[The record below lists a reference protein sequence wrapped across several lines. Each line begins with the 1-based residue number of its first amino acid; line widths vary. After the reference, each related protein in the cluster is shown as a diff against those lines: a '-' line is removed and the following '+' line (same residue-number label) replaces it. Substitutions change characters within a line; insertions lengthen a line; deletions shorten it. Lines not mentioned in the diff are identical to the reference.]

1 MIKHFVRHTFT
12 LILLAAVVAGFNS
25 CKDDISL
32 IADDGSIPDMTGEQ
46 VTFNTALSSAV
57 ESLSRSHIYD
67 DNYQGSYKPINDA
80 YKLKITMWQK
90 QGDTETQLRTCT
102 YVPDGTTDGFL
113 KASPAAG
120 ESALYWDS
128 STTPYAFSVAAG
140 TDTPEADQSDKA
152 KWLAQD
158 ALVGYGFE
166 PLVGE
171 NPMTGLPLDDLN
183 EKNYHTAK
191 EWYSYNKIWMNG
203 EQGMVPKTD
212 LKRIPLFL
220 THTRSWITVI
230 LKAGEGVDRS
240 VLDYD
245 DGNAASRISTEI
257 FSYTSDPE
265 TPVTPWMQACDVVYE
280 KDVNGEAETRRGV
293 RYDAIVT
300 PKSYL
305 ETDKRICKIN
315 VSSQNFSFY
324 PSNDPKYEMYIREGE
339 TNSDVWA
346 YMDEAYNPKAGVHVT
361 YTVTL
366 SRESRKILITAYVE
380 DWTELVTQSICDDFG
395 MNGDPITIQNRQQLI
410 DFLSDDTKNK
420 PGNVAIVSAA
430 AIDLDKKK
438 DGESLTDDRWSNYN
452 RYDLKCT
459 LNLGGSVLSTSS
471 QFVNDIAASGSII
484 NGSIH
489 MKSSNSVNSV
499 KTAVCG
505 TNEGSIEYLSVTADA
520 GAKASVA
527 GIAQTNYGTIT
538 KCRSNLPVKGD
549 GTTNFVGGIA
559 AQSIFKDGQ
568 TTIPVIDNCEVT
580 ARVGIPDG
588 TSCYGGGIVG
598 QAAGRVSNCTYEYG
612 VSLLESSRTDSSNHQ
627 FLLNIA
633 NQVQQGRDLSAYGN
647 QWPTADT
654 NNIGNHTS
662 NNANL
667 RTGLYNAVID
677 CQDELELLVKEGSS
691 YNAKENRYRIA
702 DSFSVSSDA
711 GWPLKSSNYTTDNS
725 THGNVLFLLEGNGK
739 TITLT
744 GEKEINNYGA
754 TSSSTNTV
762 YSAPMLFNNIMG
774 TVQNL
779 NIYCEKSL
787 YGKPVF
793 NQETGKNTYTDG
805 CGTLAYA
812 VFGGTVSNVTVYG
825 ANDAFVQASSA
836 GGIVV
841 SLHDGSK
848 LENCNCFI
856 PVKMFLPYDNVSD
869 ISGDKRFYSGGIAAF
884 SENGKVSITECRYI
898 NTVTKQETNT
908 TARRFLGGIVGGLRR
923 TEVTDVNSPISH
935 DNPSL
940 TITDCASWFYVNVT
954 PSGSTGVQTSG
965 SLIGRALFTK
975 QEGTNTQ
982 DYNGMSGCQGNWW
995 FGNVGA
1001 GSWKTATEAAAIGK
1015 KNAVEPSKPDA
1026 PTN

>member
-12 LILLAAVVAGFNS
+12 LILLAAFVAGFNS

-46 VTFNTALSSAV
+46 VTFNTNVSSSSSDSRGYTAISDALNGYIA
-57 ESLSRSHIYD
+57 
-67 DNYQGSYKPINDA
+67 INKA
-80 YKLKITMWQK
+80 YKLKITMHK
-90 QGDTETQLRTCT
+90 QGEPATEMGTCT
-102 YVPDGTTDGFL
+102 YEPVFSQSGTSEGVL
-113 KASPAAG
+113 RAAPANG
-120 ESALYWDS
+120 ETALYWQDS
-128 STTPYAFSVAAG
+128 QQAYGFSVTAG
-140 TDTPEADQSDKA
+140 SDNIATDQSTEE

-158 ALVGYGFE
+158 RLKGFSYA
-166 PLVGE
+166 PVK
-171 NPMTGLPLDDLN
+171 DDSATPAEDN
-183 EKNYHTAK
+183 INAINYRTSKQWYQANSVWMPTNGIVPRDDFKN
-191 EWYSYNKIWMNG
+191 
-203 EQGMVPKTD
+203 
-212 LKRIPLFL
+212 IPLFL
-220 THTRSWITVI
+220 QHERAWITVI
-230 LKAGEGVDRS
+230 LRAGVGVDRDA
-240 VLDYD
+240 VDFATA
-245 DGNAASRISTEI
+245 GEKIKAEI
-257 FSYTSDPE
+257 YSYNSEGTAI
-265 TPVTPWMQACDVVYE
+265 TPWLTEQEVEYNAED
-280 KDVNGEAETRRGV
+280 GLSAETRKGV
-293 RYDAIVT
+293 AYHAIVN
-300 PKSYL
+300 PYNYL
-305 ETDKRICKIN
+305 AKAEESIISKIN
-315 VSSQNFSFY
+315 LSGQNFSFY
-324 PSNDPKYEMYIREGE
+324 VSNDTHYAEYK
-339 TNSDVWA
+339 NSPESQP
-346 YMDEAYNPKAGVHVT
+346 YMQAYNLTAGKHLVID
-361 YTVTL
+361 VTL

-410 DFLSDDTKNK
+410 DFLSDSSKNK

-438 DGESLTDDRWSNYN
+438 DGESLTNDTWSNYN
-452 RYDLKCT
+452 RYNLKCT

-471 QFVNDIAASGSII
+471 QFVNNIAASGSII

-499 KTAVCG
+499 KTAVCS

-612 VSLLESSRTDSSNHQ
+612 VSLLESLRKDDSSHP
-627 FLLNIA
+627 LLLSII
-633 NQVQQGRDLSAYGN
+633 NQAQSGQDLSAYGN

-654 NNIGNHTS
+654 NNIGNHAS

-667 RTGLYNAVID
+667 RTSGLYDAVID
-677 CQDELELLVKEGSS
+677 CQAELEKLVEPNST
-691 YNAKENRYRIA
+691 YNASGKNYRIA
-702 DSFSVSSDA
+702 DSFTVSSVA
-711 GWPLKSSNYTTDNS
+711 GWPLKSSNYTTDKS

-754 TSSSTNTV
+754 TSSSSTTV
-762 YSAPMLFNNIMG
+762 KSAPMLFNNIMG

-812 VFGGTVSNVTVYG
+812 VFGGTVRNVTVYG
-825 ANDAFVQASSA
+825 ASGAFVQASTA

-841 SLHDGSK
+841 SLHNGSTI
-848 LENCNCFI
+848 ENCDCFM
-856 PVKMFLPYDNVSD
+856 PVKMYLPHE
-869 ISGDKRFYSGGIAAF
+869 GDADVGDAAKYYSGGIAAC
-884 SENGKVSITECRYI
+884 SENGTVTVTQCRYI
-898 NTVTKQETNT
+898 NKVMNIYNGNKQPNC
-908 TARRFLGGIVGGLRR
+908 FLGGIVGGLRR
-923 TEVTDVNSPISH
+923 TESGAETGISTDT
-935 DNPSL
+935 PSL
-940 TITDCASWFYVNVT
+940 TVSDCASWFYVNT
-954 PSGSTGVQTSG
+954 QSGSTGGQTSG
-965 SLIGRALFTK
+965 SLIGRARFSK
-975 QEGTNTQ
+975 QEGSNSK
-982 DYNGMSGCQGNWW
+982 DYNGMSNCQGNWW
-995 FGNVGA
+995 YGNVGA
-1001 GSWKTATEAAAIGK
+1001 GSWVTANEAAAIGK
-1015 KNAVEPSKPDA
+1015 KNSVEPGKPTA